1 VATELETRCPDL
13 PEVDIRVI
21 NLAPLTFQGQ
31 VLYYGILLYSRDEIR
46 RVEFETSL
54 RSAYFDYQ
62 PAEQM
67 IRQTFLQHVKERGL
81 RG

>member
-1 VATELETRCPDL
+1 MQWR
-13 PEVDIRVI
+13 
-21 NLAPLTFQGQ
+21 GQ
-31 VLYYGILLYSRDEIR
+31 QSLRSVSYNPNYGILLYSRDEIR

-67 IRQTFLQHVKERGL
+67 IRQAFLEHVKDRGL